1 MRQVRGGFISAI
13 SAVIRQRDGEV
24 LRLLARKL
32 SLGDV
37 SHPALVHVGLDWKP
51 RPLLSRLR
59 RLPLFRGG
67 ARYSGMKAGKVRSSS
82 KHTPNVTDRLS

>member
-13 SAVIRQRDGEV
+13 SAVVRQRDAEV

-32 SLGDV
+32 SLGT
-37 SHPALVHVGLDWKP
+37 SRSPLVHVGLDWKP

-67 ARYSGMKAGKVRSSS
+67 ARYSGMKAAKVRSSS